1 MEPQHDRAS
10 VLSRYFSEIRL
21 YPLLTKEQERRLAR
35 AVRKSGCRTSLNGLI
50 ESNLSFV
57 VKVASEYR
65 NLGLPF
71 EDLLN
76 EGNLGLIEAAHRYDA
91 SKGTKFITYAIWWIR
106 KSILKALS
114 EHSNLVR
121 VPTYQMKKVREIR
134 DAETTLSRKLGRK
147 PRRDE
152 ISERLERSLS
162 KVDQVL
168 QFHMRELSLDD
179 KLGQHRD
186 KPIADFLV
194 DAQST
199 SPEDDLIQR
208 ESGSLIAE
216 ALTHLSEQERKVI
229 ACRFGIAAGAPLTL
243 KEIGEIM
250 CISRERVRQIEF
262 QAKTRL
268 RKFFARRRL
277 ASAPAKPA
285 GAPRRRAR
293 AGAARS
299 ADS

>member
-1 MEPQHDRAS
+1 MDSTGNDRS
-10 VLSRYFSEIRL
+10 SLLSRYFSEIRN
-21 YPLLTKEQERRLAR
+21 YPLLSKDQEHVLAR
-35 AVRKSGCRTSLNGLI
+35 DVKSGSRQALNELI
-50 ESNLSFV
+50 VSNLSFV

-134 DAETTLSRKLGRK
+134 DAETTLSRRLGRR
-147 PRRDE
+147 PRREE
-152 ISERLERSLS
+152 ISERLDRSLS

-168 QFHMRELSLDD
+168 QFNLREMSLDD
-179 KLGQHRD
+179 RFGKERD

-194 DAQST
+194 DLRSAN
-199 SPEDDLIQR
+199 PESDLIKR
-208 ESGSLIAE
+208 EATSLVAE
-216 ALTHLSEQERKVI
+216 AMSHLNEQERKVI
-229 ACRFGIAAGAPLTL
+229 AHRFGIQMQRPLTL
-243 KEIGEIM
+243 KEIGEM
-250 CISRERVRQIEF
+250 MSISRERVRQIEC

-268 RKFFARRRL
+268 RKLFSRKRL
-277 ASAPAKPA
+277 VNAPLRPNAKSPQNGSDHDHA
-285 GAPRRRAR
+285 GEA
-293 AGAARS
+293 
-299 ADS
+299 

>member
-1 MEPQHDRAS
+1 MQSRDRHS
-10 VLSRYFSEIRL
+10 LLSRYFSEIRG
-21 YPLLTKEQERRLAR
+21 YPLLSKDQEHVLAR
-35 AVRKSGCRTSLNGLI
+35 EVQKKGCQDSLNGLI
-50 ESNLSFV
+50 ESNLIFV

-76 EGNLGLIEAAHRYDA
+76 EGNLGLIEAARRYDA

-114 EHSNLVR
+114 EHSSLVR

-134 DAETTLSRKLGRK
+134 DVEATLSRRLGRR

-152 ISERLERSLS
+152 ISKRLDRSLS
-162 KVDQVL
+162 KVDQIL
-168 QFHMRELSLDD
+168 QFSLREMSLDD
-179 KLGQHRD
+179 KFGKDRD

-194 DAQST
+194 DARSVN
-199 SPEDDLIQR
+199 PETDLIKR
-208 ESGSLIAE
+208 EARTLVAE
-216 ALTHLSEQERKVI
+216 AMSFLTEQERKVI
-229 ACRFGIAAGAPLTL
+229 CHRFGIAVRRALTL

-250 CISRERVRQIEF
+250 SISRERVRQIEC

-268 RKFFARRRL
+268 RKLFARKRL
-277 ASAPAKPA
+277 ISSSAKPPVNGRWA
-285 GAPRRRAR
+285 GNSSSTP
-293 AGAARS
+293 
-299 ADS
+299 

>member
-1 MEPQHDRAS
+1 VEPNDRSS
-10 VLSRYFSEIRL
+10 VLARYFSEIRS
-21 YPLLTKEQERRLAR
+21 YPLLTKDQEHCLAENVRRT
-35 AVRKSGCRTSLNGLI
+35 GCKESLNELI

-114 EHSNLVR
+114 EHSTLVR

-134 DAETTLSRKLGRK
+134 EAESILRRTLGRK

-152 ISERLERSLS
+152 ISERLDRSLS

-168 QFHMRELSLDD
+168 QFNLRELSLDD
-179 KLGQHRD
+179 KMGRERD

-194 DAQST
+194 DARST
-199 SPEDDLIQR
+199 SPEDDLIKR
-208 ESGSLIAE
+208 ESNGLIAE
-216 ALTHLSEQERKVI
+216 ALRHLSPQERTVL
-229 ACRFGIAAGAPLTL
+229 AHRFGIASGPPLTL
-243 KEIGEIM
+243 KEIGEM
-250 CISRERVRQIEF
+250 MNISRERVRQIEC
-262 QAKTRL
+262 QAKRRL
-268 RKFFARRRL
+268 RKLFSRKRL
-277 ASAPAKPA
+277 VKSP
-285 GAPRRRAR
+285 PRGPRPSTKSSDA
-293 AGAARS
+293 
-299 ADS
+299 

>member
-1 MEPQHDRAS
+1 MDSSHNERS
-10 VLSRYFSEIRL
+10 SLLSRYFSEIRS
-21 YPLLTKEQERRLAR
+21 YPLLSKDEEHHLAR
-35 AVRKSGCRTSLNGLI
+35 NVQKDGCRTSLNELI

-121 VPTYQMKKVREIR
+121 VPTYQLKKVREIR
-134 DAETTLSRKLGRK
+134 DAENALSRRLGRR
-147 PRRDE
+147 PRREE
-152 ISERLERSLS
+152 ISARLDRSLT

-168 QFHMRELSLDD
+168 QFNLRELSLDD
-179 KLGQHRD
+179 KFGKDRD
-186 KPIADFLV
+186 RPISDLLV
-194 DAQST
+194 DEHSIN
-199 SPEDDLIQR
+199 PEKDLIKR
-208 ESGSLIAE
+208 EATTLVAE
-216 ALTHLSEQERKVI
+216 AMSHLSEQERKVI
-229 ACRFGIAAGAPLTL
+229 AHRFGIQMQRPFTL
-243 KEIGEIM
+243 KEIGEM
-250 CISRERVRQIEF
+250 MSISRERVRQIEC

-268 RKFFARRRL
+268 RKLFARKRL
-277 ASAPAKPA
+277 INGALKPPPP
-285 GAPRRRAR
+285 GLTH
-293 AGAARS
+293 
-299 ADS
+299 